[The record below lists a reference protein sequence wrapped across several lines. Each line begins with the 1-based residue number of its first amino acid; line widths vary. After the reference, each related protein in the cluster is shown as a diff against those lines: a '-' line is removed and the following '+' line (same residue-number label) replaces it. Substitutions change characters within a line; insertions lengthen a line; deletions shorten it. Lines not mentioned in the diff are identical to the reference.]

1 MRGTQEAEEDCDE
14 EEEPEHTFDFTINS
28 DQIDVDCLK
37 ETICDGKKVLDT
49 CWQAMAV
56 PPLDS
61 PNMDKKQLREATR
74 ENRQVLLPQVLH
86 LQALLRCATND
97 SGAGEED

>member
-37 ETICDGKKVLDT
+37 ETICAGKKVLDT